1 MKQKSKVI
9 ISLVL
14 LLTMSLTMFTPAYA
28 ANIKEAETQAM
39 ALKRLKLFKGVS
51 DTNFELD
58 RAPSRVEAIIMLIR
72 VLGNEPEALNGNWS
86 HPFTDVASWADKY
99 VGYAYEKGLTK
110 GVSATEFGKDNAN
123 SDMYLTFMLR
133 ALGYNDLAGD
143 FAWNEPDTLAKSVGI
158 LPNGVDTS
166 NFLRADVVSVSWAAL
181 EAKLKEE
188 SLTGSR
194 TLSENLMAAGVLTS
208 EDYRAAKLIVNGEE
222 KQSLGDGEVI
232 VATFDELKQAVENK
246 KITVININSDIDIKS
261 ELNFERDTDLMINIP
276 KVNTLTVSEV
286 FIPVGCSITNDGAI
300 IINGT
305 FDRGL
310 CSIINNGSITV
321 KTNGTASSGVS
332 NTDNY
337 GTFTVNAGGKLLI
350 ERGSA
355 FNNLGTLTN
364 NGYISI
370 KDGGSLSNESGSI
383 INNGTIDLYTYF
395 NGDITKITGTGTLN
409 DNRD

>member
-72 VLGNEPEALNGNWS
+72 VLGDEPEALNGNWS

-110 GVSATEFGKDNAN
+110 GVSATKFGKDNAN

-143 FAWNEPDTLAKSVGI
+143 FAWNEPDALAKSVGI
-158 LPNGVDTS
+158 LPSGVDTS
-166 NFLRADVVSVSWAAL
+166 NFLRADVVLVSWTAL

-208 EDYRAAKLIVNGEE
+208 EDYRAAKMIVNGEE

-232 VATFDELKQAVENK
+232 VSTFDELKQAVENK

-261 ELNFERDTDLMINIP
+261 EFNFERDTDLMINIP
-276 KVNTLTVSEV
+276 KANTLTVSEV

-300 IINGT
+300 IINGN

-321 KTNGTASSGVS
+321 KSNGTASSGVS